1 MNTQM
6 NSRTDQASGSALV
19 ASLQAIVQ
27 KLNAIPYSV
36 IALIARAATFS
47 VFFRSGTQKL
57 SDWNSTL
64 LLFQNEY
71 HVPVLPPNIAAYMA
85 ASLELGA
92 STLVLVG
99 LCTRVSVTALLGMTA
114 VSLTISAVY
123 LAGGLVD
130 RPGQV
135 LGGLVRRIYLD
146 GIRAKGDGTGVR
158 VVAESPAVRLKPR
171 DLRRG
176 VP

>member
-1 MNTQM
+1 MNTET
-6 NSRTDQASGSALV
+6 NTRTDQASGSSWV

-71 HVPVLPPNIAAYMA
+71 HVPVLPPNIAAYIA

-92 STLVLVG
+92 STLVLIG

-114 VSLTISAVY
+114 VIEIFVYPMAWPDHIQWLAFMFIIFARGPGRISLDA
-123 LAGGLVD
+123 LLFG
-130 RPGQV
+130 
-135 LGGLVRRIYLD
+135 
-146 GIRAKGDGTGVR
+146 KW
-158 VVAESPAVRLKPR
+158 LK
-171 DLRRG
+171 
-176 VP
+176 

>member
-1 MNTQM
+1 MNIPM
-6 NSRTDQASGSALV
+6 NSRTDQASGSSLG

-27 KLNAIPYSV
+27 KLNAFPYSV

-92 STLVLVG
+92 STLVLIG

-114 VSLTISAVY
+114 VIEIFVYPMAWPDHIQWLAFMFIIFARGPGKISLDA
-123 LAGGLVD
+123 LLFGKW
-130 RPGQV
+130 
-135 LGGLVRRIYLD
+135 
-146 GIRAKGDGTGVR
+146 IR
-158 VVAESPAVRLKPR
+158 
-171 DLRRG
+171 
-176 VP
+176 

>member
-6 NSRTDQASGSALV
+6 NSRTDQASGSSLV
-19 ASLQAIVQ
+19 AALQAIVQ
-27 KLNAIPYSV
+27 RLNAIPYSV

-92 STLVLVG
+92 STLVLIG
-99 LCTRVSVTALLGMTA
+99 LCTRVSVTALLGMTTVIEIFVYPMA
-114 VSLTISAVY
+114 WPDHIQWLAFMFIIFARGPGKISLDALLFGKWI
-123 LAGGLVD
+123 
-130 RPGQV
+130 
-135 LGGLVRRIYLD
+135 
-146 GIRAKGDGTGVR
+146 K
-158 VVAESPAVRLKPR
+158 
-171 DLRRG
+171 
-176 VP
+176 